1 MEHAMAEQTNRPL
14 ALITGAS
21 SGIGYEL
28 ARQFAMDGHDLV
40 ITATTE
46 AGLDSAAGELR
57 SLGAQVT
64 TVVADLTDFDGVETL
79 YAAVRGAG
87 RPLAAAA
94 LNAGVGLGGYF
105 VGGTDL
111 QREIAMIQLNTIS
124 QVHLTKRLLP
134 DMVAQGAGKLLF
146 TASISGTMPTPY
158 EAVYGAT
165 KAFLVSFAEAVKS
178 ELKDSGVEGITITLL
193 MPGQVDTN
201 FWPRADML
209 TNKLGVGEK
218 ASPAKVAEEG
228 YAAFKEGKD
237 RIVAG
242 LTSSKF
248 IGNVV
253 NNLAPDTVKAALHAA
268 QAKPGSG
275 LER

>member
-1 MEHAMAEQTNRPL
+1 MAEHIQRPL

-28 ARQFAMDGHDLV
+28 ARQFAQDGYDL
-40 ITATTE
+40 ILTATTQ
-46 AGLDSAAGELR
+46 AGLDSAVAELTR
-57 SLGAQVT
+57 DGVQIS
-64 TVVADLTDFDGVETL
+64 TVVADLTDYQGVEAV
-79 YAAVRGAG
+79 YAAVRGAH

-105 VGGTDL
+105 VNGTDL
-111 QREIAMIQLNTIS
+111 DREIKMIQLNTVS

-165 KAFLVSFAEAVKS
+165 KAFVVSFAEAVKS
-178 ELKDSGVEGITITLL
+178 EVKDSGVTVTLL

-228 YAAFKEGKD
+228 YQALKEGKD

-242 LTSSKF
+242 LPSSKF

-253 NNLAPDTVKAALHAA
+253 NNLAPDTVKADLHAG

-275 LER
+275 LKD

>member
-1 MEHAMAEQTNRPL
+1 MAEQTKRPL
-14 ALITGAS
+14 ALVTGAS

-28 ARQFAMDGHDLV
+28 ARQFAMDGHDLIV
-40 ITATTE
+40 TATTQ

-57 SLGAQVT
+57 SLGAQVA
-64 TVVADLTDFDGVETL
+64 TVAANLTDFDGVETL
-79 YAAVRGAG
+79 YAAVRAAG
-87 RPLAAAA
+87 RPLAAAV
-94 LNAGVGLGGYF
+94 LNAGVGLGGNF

-111 QREIAMIQLNTIS
+111 QREIGMIQLNTIS

-134 DMVAQGAGKLLF
+134 DMIAQGAGKLLF

-165 KAFLVSFAEAVKS
+165 KAFLVSFAEAVRS
-178 ELKDSGVEGITITLL
+178 ELKDTGASGISITLL

-209 TNKLGVGEK
+209 TNKLGVGQK

-228 YAAFKEGKD
+228 YQALKEGKD

-242 LTSSKF
+242 LTSSKI

-253 NNLAPDTVKAALHAA
+253 NNLAPDTVKADLHAA
-268 QAKPGSG
+268 QARPGSG
-275 LER
+275 LEP

>member
-1 MEHAMAEQTNRPL
+1 MAEQTNRPL
-14 ALITGAS
+14 ALVTGAS

-28 ARQFAMDGHDLV
+28 ARQFAMDGHDLIV
-40 ITATTE
+40 TATTQ

-57 SLGAQVT
+57 SLGAHVI
-64 TVVADLTDFDGVETL
+64 TVVADLTDFDGVDTVH
-79 YAAVRGAG
+79 AAVRAAN

-111 QREIAMIQLNTIS
+111 EREIKMIQLNTIS
-124 QVHLTKRLLP
+124 QVHLTKRILP
-134 DMVAQGAGKLLF
+134 DMVARGAGKLLF

-178 ELKDSGVEGITITLL
+178 EVKDSGVTITLL

-209 TNKLGVGEK
+209 TNQLGVGEK

-228 YAAFKEGKD
+228 YGALKEGKD

-253 NNLAPDTVKAALHAA
+253 NNLAPDTVKADLHAA

-275 LER
+275 LKP

>member
-1 MEHAMAEQTNRPL
+1 MAEQTHRPL

-28 ARQFAMDGHDLV
+28 AHQFAADGHDLI
-40 ITATTE
+40 ITATTQ
-46 AGLDSAAGELR
+46 AGLDAAAGELKSR
-57 SLGAQVT
+57 GAQVA

-79 YAAVRGAG
+79 YAAVRAAD

-124 QVHLTKRLLP
+124 QVHLTKRILP

-146 TASISGTMPTPY
+146 TASISGTMPTAY

-178 ELKDSGVEGITITLL
+178 ELKDSGIEGITITLL

-218 ASPAKVAEEG
+218 ASPAKVAAEG
-228 YAAFKEGKD
+228 YGALKEGRD

-242 LTSSKF
+242 LASSKF

-253 NNLAPDTVKAALHAA
+253 NNLAPDTVKADLHAA
-268 QAKPGSG
+268 QARPGSG
-275 LER
+275 LKD

>member
-1 MEHAMAEQTNRPL
+1 MAEHTNRPL
-14 ALITGAS
+14 ALVTGAS

-28 ARQFAMDGHDLV
+28 AHQFAADGHDLI
-40 ITATTE
+40 ITATTQ
-46 AGLDSAAGELR
+46 AGLDAAAAELKTR
-57 SLGAQVT
+57 GAHVT

-79 YAAVRGAG
+79 YAAVRAAD

-94 LNAGVGLGGYF
+94 LNAGVGLGGDF
-105 VGGTDL
+105 VDGTDL
-111 QREIAMIQLNTIS
+111 RREIAMIQLNTIS
-124 QVHLTKRLLP
+124 QVHLTKRILP

-201 FWPRADML
+201 FWPRADIL

-228 YAAFKEGKD
+228 YTALKEGKD

>member
-1 MEHAMAEQTNRPL
+1 MAEQTNRPL
-14 ALITGAS
+14 ALVTGAS

-40 ITATTE
+40 ITATTQ
-46 AGLDSAAGELR
+46 AGLDGAADELR
-57 SLGAQVT
+57 SLGAQVS

-79 YAAVRGAG
+79 YAALKSGG

-94 LNAGVGLGGYF
+94 LNAGVGLGGHF
-105 VGGTDL
+105 VDGTDL

-124 QVHLTKRLLP
+124 QVHLTKRILP
-134 DMVAQGAGKLLF
+134 DMVAQDSGQLLF

-178 ELKDSGVEGITITLL
+178 ELKDSGVNGITITLL

-228 YAAFKEGKD
+228 YQALKEGKD

-242 LTSSKF
+242 LASSKL

-253 NNLAPDTVKAALHAA
+253 NNLAPDTVKADLHAA
-268 QAKPGSG
+268 QARPGSG
-275 LER
+275 LKE

>member
-1 MEHAMAEQTNRPL
+1 MSTATTNPTAATGRPL
-14 ALITGAS
+14 ALVTGAS

-28 ARQFAMDGHDLV
+28 AKLFAADGYDLV
-40 ITATTE
+40 ITATQR
-46 AGLDSAAGELR
+46 AGLERTAAALRAAGAE
-57 SLGAQVT
+57 ATIVE
-64 TVVADLTDFDGVETL
+64 ADLTAYDGVETV
-79 YAAVRGAG
+79 YAAVRATG

-111 QREIAMIQLNTIS
+111 EREIAMIQLNAVS

-134 DMVAQGAGKLLF
+134 DMVAQGAGRLLY

-158 EAVYGAT
+158 EAIYGAT
-165 KAFLVSFAEAVKS
+165 KAFIISFAEAVKS
-178 ELKDSGVEGITITLL
+178 EVKDSGVSITLL

-201 FWPRADML
+201 FWPRAGML
-209 TNKLGVGEK
+209 DNKLGVGEK
-218 ASPAKVAEEG
+218 AKPDEVAKEG
-228 YAAFKEGKD
+228 YEAMKEGKD

-242 LTSSKF
+242 MMSSKF

-253 NNLAPDTVKAALHAA
+253 NNVAPDTVKADLHAG

-275 LER
+275 VKE